1 MKKNYAFLFGT
12 ISIIFILFVKV
23 YYMPNQFD
31 NLREK
36 HRHFLRN
43 SPFKETKQLSK
54 KERKSMGIPP
64 NPYNERQWELT
75 MNPNLGLPTPEK
87 AFKLQ
92 KELRA
97 SRQYRPNAVPG
108 QTPEMAWTERG
119 PNNLGG
125 RTRGLVFDPND
136 ATRETVLAGGVSGG
150 LWRNT
155 KISDKANSWELLDIP
170 ENLAISVIAY
180 DPNDTNTIYVGTG
193 ESYTFGT
200 VVGNGVWKSTNN
212 GQTWTHVFG
221 GATGVTTSTGSGQV
235 EVHGQFYVNDLVI
248 RNNNGNSEVYVG
260 IGSNYSKDILTST
273 SLGINQYGLFK
284 STNDGGNWLK
294 IDIKTEPN
302 YNDRFEPNDIEID
315 DNGNIWIGT
324 TRNVYGLGGGAIL
337 KSNDGNTFQ
346 AMHAI
351 TNGARTEIEITQNK
365 IYVLAE
371 IKNSDPPV
379 SILRTEDGFSTSPT
393 QLPLPNDADDG
404 IPANDFT
411 RGQAFYDLMI
421 EADPNNEDVVYVG
434 GIDLFKSTNSG
445 DSWTQISK
453 WSNNNNLN
461 DLNVSLV
468 HADQHAMAF
477 ADSDRL
483 IFGHDGGVSYSD
495 DGGNT
500 FGDRIKNYRTAQ
512 FYTLGVAPTDAFPG
526 YDVFLAGSQDNGT
539 HYLKDEVGDLSSS
552 TEIKGGD
559 GAYSFFSSDPNKV
572 YLVGNYVYNR
582 NISLYNFSTRTWTK
596 INKEGGSNGDFINPQ
611 ALDSNLDILYS
622 NYTPPYSSNY
632 RIRRYA
638 NLLNS
643 PNTVDNKTIL
653 TNALLNAS
661 PTAFTVSPHTTN
673 SSLLLAGL
681 ENGRLLKIENAE
693 TDNPVWNDI
702 SGQEFVGSIS
712 DVEFGLLDQEIYVT
726 FYNYG
731 INNNIF
737 YTSDGGV
744 SWIGKEGDFPDI
756 PVRSIL
762 KNPLN
767 QEEVIIGTD
776 LGVWFTDNFSD
787 ASPNWQQA
795 YNGMS
800 NVKVTDIDLK
810 DDNMAFAATYGRGV
824 FSGLFTAESL
834 SVEKTLNKNKS
845 FITRNSVGEYHL
857 HFGGNAPQIDYAIFN
872 LMGQQIQSHTKVDT
886 TNSETI
892 SLDNYGLSSGVY
904 LVQIRYENIFETLKW
919 QVR

>member
-1 MKKNYAFLFGT
+1 
-12 ISIIFILFVKV
+12 
-23 YYMPNQFD
+23 MPNQFD
-31 NLREK
+31 TLREK

-75 MNPNLGLPTPEK
+75 MNPNLGRPTPEK

-193 ESYTFGT
+193 ESYTFGD

-212 GQTWTHVFG
+212 GQTWTHVFE
-221 GATGVTTSTGSGQV
+221 GAKGNTTGSGQV
-235 EVHGQFYVNDLVI
+235 VVHGQFYVNDLVI

-260 IGSNYSKDILTST
+260 IGSSRYTDILTPT
-273 SLGINQYGLFK
+273 FLGVYQYGLFK

-302 YNDRFEPNDIEID
+302 SNVQFEPNDIEID

-324 TRNVYGLGGGAIL
+324 KRNIYRLGGGAIL

-346 AMHAI
+346 AMHTI
-351 TNGARTEIEITQNK
+351 TNGSRTEIEITQNK

-379 SILRTEDGFSTSPT
+379 SILRTDNGFNTAPT

-411 RGQAFYDLMI
+411 RGQARYDLMI

-500 FGDRIKNYRTAQ
+500 LGDRIKNYRTVQ

-526 YDVFLAGSQDNGT
+526 YDVFLAGAQDNGT
-539 HYLKDEVGDLSSS
+539 HFLIDEVGGLSSS
-552 TEIKGGD
+552 TEIMGGD

-572 YLVGNYVYNR
+572 YLVCNYTYNQT
-582 NISLYNFSTRTWTK
+582 IALCDPSTGTCTI
-596 INKEGGSNGDFINPQ
+596 INDEGESNGDFINPQ

-622 NYTPPYSSNY
+622 NYTPLYSSNY

-638 NLLNS
+638 SLLDS
-643 PNTVDNKTIL
+643 PYTEDNKTIL

-693 TDNPVWNDI
+693 TDNPPVWSDI

-712 DVEFGLLDQEIYVT
+712 DVEFGLSDQEIYVT

-776 LGVWFTDNFSD
+776 LGVWFTENFSD

-800 NVKVTDIDLK
+800 NVKVTDIDLR

-834 SVEKTLNKNKS
+834 SIKKTLNKNNS

-857 HFGGNAPQIDYAIFN
+857 HFGGNVPQIDYAIFN

-886 TNSETI
+886 INSETI

-904 LVQIRYENIFETLKW
+904 LVQIRYDENIFETLKL

>member
-1 MKKNYAFLFGT
+1 
-12 ISIIFILFVKV
+12 
-23 YYMPNQFD
+23 MPNQFD
-31 NLREK
+31 TLREK

-75 MNPNLGLPTPEK
+75 MNPNLGRPTPEK

-193 ESYTFGT
+193 ESYTSGG

-221 GATGVTTSTGSGQV
+221 GAKGNTTVSSYV
-235 EVHGQFYVNDLVI
+235 DVHGQFYVNDLVI
-248 RNNNGNSEVYVG
+248 RNNSGNSEVYVG
-260 IGSNYSKDILTST
+260 IGSSHYKDILIPTF
-273 SLGINQYGLFK
+273 LGVYQYGLFK
-284 STNDGGNWLK
+284 STDNGGNWLK
-294 IDIKTEPN
+294 IDIETEPN
-302 YNDRFEPNDIEID
+302 SGDQFEPNDIEID

-324 TRNVYGLGGGAIL
+324 TRNVYSLGGGAIL

-393 QLPLPNDADDG
+393 QLPLPNDADNG

-445 DSWTQISK
+445 DSWAQISH
-453 WSNNNNLN
+453 WYGGTFEDESSNSITYPN
-461 DLNVSLV
+461 V

-477 ADSDRL
+477 ADSNRL
-483 IFGHDGGVSYSD
+483 IFGHDGGVSYTN

-500 FGDRIKNYRTAQ
+500 FGDRIKNYRTVQ

-539 HYLKDEVGDLSSS
+539 HLFSDNAGGLSSS
-552 TEIKGGD
+552 TEIMGGD

-572 YLVGNYVYNR
+572 YLVCNITYNN
-582 NISLYNFSTRTWTK
+582 NIELDDYSTDPPTTHK
-596 INKEGGSNGDFINPQ
+596 INTESERNGDFINPQ

-622 NYTPPYSSNY
+622 NYSQSYSSNPNY
-632 RIRRYA
+632 SIRRYA
-638 NLLNS
+638 NLLDS
-643 PNTVDNKTIL
+643 TYTESNKTIL

-693 TDNPVWNDI
+693 TDNPVWSDI

-712 DVEFGLLDQEIYVT
+712 DVEFGLSDQEIYVT

-776 LGVWFTDNFSD
+776 LGVWFTENFSD

-800 NVKVTDIDLK
+800 NLKVTDIDLR

-834 SVEKTLNKNKS
+834 SIKKTLNKNSS

-857 HFGGNAPQIDYAIFN
+857 HFGGNVPQIDYAIFN

-886 TNSETI
+886 INSETI

-904 LVQIRYENIFETLKW
+904 LVQIRYDENIFETLKL

>member
-1 MKKNYAFLFGT
+1 
-12 ISIIFILFVKV
+12 
-23 YYMPNQFD
+23 MPNQFD
-31 NLREK
+31 TLREK
-36 HRHFLRN
+36 HHHFLKN
-43 SPFKETKQLSK
+43 SPFKETKRLSK

-75 MNPNLGLPTPEK
+75 MNPNLGRPTPEK

-108 QTPEMAWTERG
+108 QTLEMAWKERG

-136 ATRETVLAGGVSGG
+136 TTQETVLAGGVSGG

-155 KISDKANSWELLDIP
+155 KISDESNSWELLDIP

-193 ESYTFGT
+193 ESYTSGD

-221 GATGVTTSTGSGQV
+221 GATGNTTGSSQV
-235 EVHGQFYVNDLVI
+235 DVPGQFYVNDLVI
-248 RNNNGNSEVYVG
+248 RNNNGTSEVYVG
-260 IGSNYSKDILTST
+260 IGSGFYQNILVPTF
-273 SLGINQYGLFK
+273 LGVNQYGLFK
-284 STNDGGNWLK
+284 STDNGGNWLK

-302 YNDRFEPNDIEID
+302 SNVQFEPNDIEID

-324 TRNVYGLGGGAIL
+324 QRNIFGSGGGVIL
-337 KSNDGNTFQ
+337 KSNNGNTFQ
-346 AMHAI
+346 AMHTI
-351 TNGARTEIEITQNK
+351 SNGVRTEIEITQNK

-371 IKNSDPPV
+371 IEYSDPPV
-379 SILRTEDGFSTSPT
+379 SILRTEDGFSTTPT
-393 QLPLPNDADDG
+393 QLPLPNDADPG

-445 DSWTQISK
+445 DSWAQISH
-453 WSNNNNLN
+453 WYGGTFEDESSNTITYPN
-461 DLNVSLV
+461 V

-477 ADSDRL
+477 ADSNRL
-483 IFGHDGGVSYSD
+483 IFGHDGGVSYTN
-495 DGGNT
+495 DGGET
-500 FGDRIKNYRTAQ
+500 FGDRIQNYRTAQ
-512 FYTLGVAPTDAFPG
+512 FYTIGVAPTDAFTG
-526 YDVFLAGSQDNGT
+526 FDVFLAGSQDNGT
-539 HYLKDEVGDLSSS
+539 HLLKDNAGGLSSS
-552 TEIKGGD
+552 TEIMGGD
-559 GAYSFFSSDPNKV
+559 GAYSFFSSDSKKV
-572 YLVGNYVYNR
+572 YSVCNYVYNQD
-582 NISLYNFSTRTWTK
+582 ISLYDYSTNPPTRHY
-596 INKEGGSNGDFINPQ
+596 INTEDESNGDFINPQ
-611 ALDSNLDILYS
+611 ALDSSLDILYS
-622 NYTPPYSSNY
+622 NYSQLYISNPNHS
-632 RIRRYA
+632 IRRYA

-681 ENGRLLKIENAE
+681 ENGSLLKIENAE
-693 TDNPVWNDI
+693 TDNPVWSDI

-712 DVEFGLLDQEIYVT
+712 DVEFGLSDQEIYVT

-800 NVKVTDIDLK
+800 NVKVTDIDLR

-904 LVQIRYENIFETLKW
+904 LVQIRYKNIFETLKW